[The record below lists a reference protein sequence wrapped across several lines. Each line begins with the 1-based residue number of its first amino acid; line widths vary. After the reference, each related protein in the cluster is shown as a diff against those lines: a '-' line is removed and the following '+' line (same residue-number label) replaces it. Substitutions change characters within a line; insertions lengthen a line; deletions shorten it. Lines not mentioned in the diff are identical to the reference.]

1 MATYTEHYNLKKP
14 QVNEQYNIADFNG
27 NVDILDEAL
36 YEATQGGRNTFG
48 VFIDTS
54 KIIVSTTTFRTDTSY
69 TATEDCAVVVGV
81 PTSAN
86 AESVI
91 KINNVKVGAIYSQ
104 SGISATYDTFF
115 VKKGQTI
122 AVEPS
127 YTQGDSSYTV
137 YGLTYGTQNV
147 FAPQIYSFSERQ
159 VGVWTD
165 GKPLYQKTYE
175 FTITSTGN
183 NIVLD
188 STLTSDRIQLI
199 DSVVSYKRSADGN
212 YLSPMLAS
220 VVTRLFCNSNGIE
233 IERNGYDSW
242 MGTVTGVVTVK
253 YTKVADTAGS
263 GEWTSQGVP
272 AVHYSTDEHVVG
284 TWIDGKTLYQK
295 TIVTNAQV
303 ALSDNSW
310 TAVPF
315 ASGDVPSDADTMFC
329 TEWFNPIDSHLICD
343 NRTRFIYDNG
353 AIKGA
358 TSQTGGQTV
367 PAGLTLTIRYT
378 KAS

>member
-1 MATYTEHYNLKKP
+1 MALFPCGSANS
-14 QVNEQYNIADFNG
+14 
-27 NVDILDEAL
+27 
-36 YEATQGGRNTFG
+36 GGGGSEIDVQNTFG

-91 KINNVKVGAIYSQ
+91 KINNVRVGAVYSQ
-104 SGISATYDTFF
+104 NGITATYDTFF

-122 AVEPS
+122 TIEPS

-137 YGLTYGTQNV
+137 YGLTFGTNGI
-147 FAPQIYSFSERQ
+147 FAPQIYNTTERE
-159 VGVWTD
+159 VGVWAD
-165 GKPLYQKTYE
+165 GKPLYQKSYV
-175 FTITSTGN
+175 FSFDSADSI
-183 NIVLD
+183 ILD
-188 STLTSDRIQLI
+188 SNITQSVASLISISTSYLRSVDGANVAPFISDQVARIFI
-199 DSVVSYKRSADGN
+199 DADG
-212 YLSPMLAS
+212 
-220 VVTRLFCNSNGIE
+220 VKHEGV
-233 IERNGYDSW
+233 GYASW
-242 MGTVTGVVTVK
+242 MGTVNGVVTIK
-253 YTKVADTAGS
+253 YTKTADTQGS

-272 AVHYSTDEHVVG
+272 AVHYSTDEQVVG
-284 TWIDGKTLYQK
+284 TWVDGKTLFQK

-329 TEWFNPIDSHLICD
+329 TEWFNPRDSHLICD

-378 KAS
+378 KSS